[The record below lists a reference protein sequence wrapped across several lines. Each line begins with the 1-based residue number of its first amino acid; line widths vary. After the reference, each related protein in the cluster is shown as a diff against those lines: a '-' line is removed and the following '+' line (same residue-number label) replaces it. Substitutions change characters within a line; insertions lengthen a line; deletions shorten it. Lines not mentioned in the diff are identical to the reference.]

1 MAKLKSKQ
9 LKITAFVLVVGLIVY
24 ILAALLPYVGKV
36 YVSEETKQAFSMEQ
50 FYGTNEIPE
59 RVMLVEEPQE
69 AFFHRMNLIAQAQEE
84 IILTTF
90 AIHGGTT
97 TDMIIGALLDSA
109 DRGVDVTILQD
120 GLVGKMPK
128 NYLEVL
134 SSHENINIYFFNSF
148 DLLRPHY
155 LNSGLHDKYLIIDN
169 TFMLLGGRNIGDK
182 YYNPEGFDGT
192 VSLDREV
199 LVYNTNPDFQG
210 SIFDTRN
217 YFDQKINS
225 DRVSRQTP
233 NKKSN
238 DKWEDQ
244 RDYYLY
250 SYMAYLKGVRVSH
263 FDYEAH
269 TIGVNGITL
278 IFDTFDT
285 TKKESIVAYNLLM
298 LTKNSEVIIAQSPY
312 VVLTNQNYKLFAEAV
327 DDKNFIL
334 STNSLASTPNLPAF
348 SAYYTSRY
356 NLLKTG
362 IEIYEYQSFESSLHG
377 KSYLFD
383 GRLTAI
389 GSFNKNER
397 SIRSDTE
404 SMLIIDS
411 EEFHDITLDAINH
424 QASQSL
430 RVSDDNKYEFN
441 SDVEV
446 LNVSFGRKVL
456 YVIAG
461 YLLRVFRFLF

>member
-9 LKITAFVLVVGLIVY
+9 IKILCLVLVVGILIY
-24 ILAALLPYVGKV
+24 ILLALLPYVGKV
-36 YVSEETKQAFSMEQ
+36 YVSEETRQGFSMEQ
-50 FYGTNEIPE
+50 FSGTYEIPE

-97 TDMIIGALLDSA
+97 TDIIVGALLDSA

-120 GLVGKMPK
+120 GLVGRMPK

-134 SSHENINIYFFNSF
+134 SAHENINIYLFNSF
-148 DLLRPHY
+148 ELLKPQY

-182 YYNPEGFDGT
+182 YYNPESFNGT

-210 SIFDTRN
+210 SIIDTRN

-238 DKWEDQ
+238 GEWEDQ
-244 RDYYLY
+244 RDYYIDY
-250 SYMAYLKGVRVSH
+250 YTTYREGVRVDH
-263 FDYEAH
+263 FDYDAY
-269 TIGVNGITL
+269 TIGVNSITL

-312 VVLTNQNYKLFAEAV
+312 LILTNRNFKTFAEAV
-327 DDKNFIL
+327 NGKDFML

-348 SAYYTSRY
+348 SAYYTNRR
-356 NLLKTG
+356 NLLNTG
-362 IEIYEYQSFESSLHG
+362 ISIYEYQASEKSLHG
-377 KSYLFD
+377 KTFLFD
-383 GRLTAI
+383 GHLTAI
-389 GSFNKNER
+389 GSFNINER

-411 EEFHDITLDAINH
+411 EEFHDVTLEAINH
-424 QASQSL
+424 QSSQSL
-430 RVSDDNKYEFN
+430 RVGSDNNYELN

-446 LNVSFGRKVL
+446 IDVSFGRKAL
-456 YVIAG
+456 YVTVG
-461 YLLRVFRFLF
+461 YVLRIFRFIF